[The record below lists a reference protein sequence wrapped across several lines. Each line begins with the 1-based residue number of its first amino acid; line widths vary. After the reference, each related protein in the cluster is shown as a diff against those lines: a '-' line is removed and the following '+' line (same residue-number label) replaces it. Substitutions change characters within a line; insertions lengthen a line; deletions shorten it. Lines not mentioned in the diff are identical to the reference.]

1 MPITRDLHDGFREPR
16 SADAGQLS
24 AFLREADRLPGV
36 QPLHRAMRRALAVE
50 PGTRI
55 LDAGCGIGLEAR
67 RLAVA
72 HPGAHVTGLDR
83 NRELLHIARTSAPQ
97 PANLRWLEMD
107 LTERERASASFDAI
121 RTERVLMY
129 LPGSAFERVL
139 GELVRLLRS
148 GGRLVLFELDY
159 GATILPPGHA
169 GDEAVAHIN
178 AALDASLP
186 QPRAGRRIP
195 RLLSDRGL
203 TGVTATPMSFAVT
216 EPIWRRIVHDTLLTR
231 AGERLDNTVAA
242 WLEEHAAVAAA
253 GGFVAAF
260 TGILTTARH
269 PG

>member
-1 MPITRDLHDGFREPR
+1 MTRDLHHGFREPR
-16 SADAGQLS
+16 SADPGELS

-36 QPLHRAMRRALAVE
+36 RQLHRAMRRALAVE

-55 LDAGCGIGLEAR
+55 LDAGCGIGLEAK

-72 HPGAHVTGLDR
+72 HPRSHVTGLDR
-83 NRELLHIARTSAPQ
+83 NGELLGIARSTAPQ
-97 PANLRWLEMD
+97 PANITWLEMD
-107 LTERERASASFDAI
+107 LTELELAPASFDVV

-129 LPGSAFERVL
+129 LPGTAFERVL
-139 GELVRLLRS
+139 GELVRLLRP

-169 GDEAVAHIN
+169 GDEAVRRVH

-195 RLLSDRGL
+195 RLLSDRGM
-203 TGVTATPMSFAVT
+203 TDVTATPMSFAVS
-216 EPIWRRIVHDTLLTR
+216 EAIWQRIVRDTLLTR
-231 AGERLDNTVAA
+231 DGQRLDGTVAG

-260 TGILTTARH
+260 TGMLTTARH
-269 PG
+269 PGG